1 MGNNVSIFI
10 FYIHNLLLS
19 YSRALLTFMMIL
31 NKTKTPIREI
41 HHSSVMDV
49 HTEFYCLSKMKSS
62 YYTNRG
68 SIRIQT
74 TFRPSPKVTL
84 QPGTLLVFIQ
94 PRTLWLVPIHLLS
107 GVQCAYIIWYCCTI
121 LIPYCSEQFHLYTKL
136 KRKQSAASNK
146 RETTCTHI
154 SNAL

>member
-49 HTEFYCLSKMKSS
+49 HTE
-62 YYTNRG
+62 
-68 SIRIQT
+68 
-74 TFRPSPKVTL
+74 V
-84 QPGTLLVFIQ
+84 LLFVENEIF
-94 PRTLWLVPIHLLS
+94 LL
-107 GVQCAYIIWYCCTI
+107 
-121 LIPYCSEQFHLYTKL
+121 H
-136 KRKQSAASNK
+136 
-146 RETTCTHI
+146 
-154 SNAL
+154 